1 MLVEKIFFSLPS
13 LLEYMAEEQII
24 NFDEMSFEKKKE
36 FVISHL
42 MKAYNFTDP
51 TATTL
56 DWSSSMPG
64 LHVPASVVLTVIR
77 I

>member
-64 LHVPASVVLTVIR
+64 LHVPASVFLTVIR

>member
-64 LHVPASVVLTVIR
+64 LHVAASVVLTVIR

>member
-42 MKAYNFTDP
+42 MKVYNFTDP

>member
-1 MLVEKIFFSLPS
+1 MLVEKIFSSLPS
-13 LLEYMAEEQII
+13 LLEYMAKEQII

>member
-56 DWSSSMPG
+56 DWSSSMPS

>member
-42 MKAYNFTDP
+42 MRAYNFTDP